1 MYIYSFEKL
10 EVWKLSKNVCV
21 DIYQLTNK
29 FPSEEKFGMVSQM
42 RRASI
47 SIASSISEGSSRMS
61 SKDQAH
67 FYTMAYSSAM
77 ELLNQLIISEALFF
91 INAQDLNLARVNL
104 EPITRGI
111 SKLRESA
118 LNPKL

>member
-10 EVWKLSKNVCV
+10 EVWKLSKSVCV

-29 FPSEEKFGMVSQM
+29 FPSEERFGMVAQM

-47 SIASSISEGSSRMS
+47 SIASNISEGSSRMT

-67 FYTMAYSSAM
+67 FYTMPYSSAI

-91 INAQDLNLARVNL
+91 IYSQDLIQARLNL

-111 SKLRESA
+111 SKLREFA

>member
-1 MYIYSFEKL
+1 MYVYSFEKL

-21 DIYQLTNK
+21 DIYQLTGK

-47 SIASSISEGSSRMS
+47 SIASNISEGSSRMS
-61 SKDQAH
+61 NKDQAH
-67 FYTMAYSSAM
+67 FYTMAYSSAI
-77 ELLNQLIISEALFF
+77 ELLNQVIISEALLF
-91 INAQDLNLARVNL
+91 INAQDLIQARVNL

-118 LNPKL
+118 LNPKP